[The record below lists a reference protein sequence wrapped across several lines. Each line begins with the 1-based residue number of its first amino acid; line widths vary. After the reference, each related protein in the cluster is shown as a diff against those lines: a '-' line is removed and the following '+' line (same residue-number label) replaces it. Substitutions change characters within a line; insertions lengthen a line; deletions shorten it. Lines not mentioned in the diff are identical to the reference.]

1 MAYKNKQIRV
11 ENSMLWSSLCDYSN
25 AHILMSESIAI
36 GGARANDAEEQLGE
50 INKGII
56 IKNYAPFFA
65 CISKM
70 NNTQI
75 DHEKYLDAVM
85 LMYSLI

>member
-1 MAYKNKQIRV
+1 MMQK
-11 ENSMLWSSLCDYSN
+11 L
-25 AHILMSESIAI
+25 
-36 GGARANDAEEQLGE
+36 LGE
-50 INKGII
+50 RNKGII
-56 IKNYAPFFA
+56 IKNYAPLFA

-85 LMYSLI
+85 LMYNLI